1 MAELEQPAE
10 LPMPDYIFPDKITDQ
25 LESGMSIFALK
36 PAAISYRAVR
46 SLAERLGFKGATREV
61 ILQEHPSKVSF
72 SQGSLELTVHRNS
85 GGWRFRNTARWQ
97 VDDGVSDVEFLDE
110 TAVELALKHI
120 KELELADGQ
129 ECRLLKVSRLHVGVT
144 DRSTGYVEERV
155 IDLGVAFQRTVGNLP
170 VDGPGG
176 KIVIYLDHTGN
187 LTGVDRIWREVKNIY
202 QRVERWRPLEAAL
215 DDVVKHWGRSGH
227 GSIVVEEARVGYF
240 ELGWEHA
247 QRYLQPAYIMPLKI
261 VSPDRRFVMKS
272 EHVLPAAANGIGT
285 LMPRMSRVMQQ
296 VPRSARPEA

>member
-1 MAELEQPAE
+1 
-10 LPMPDYIFPDKITDQ
+10 MPDYIFPDKVTDR

-36 PAAISYRAVR
+36 PAATSYRAIR
-46 SLAERLGFKGATREV
+46 SLAERLGIKGGRSGV
-61 ILQEHPSKVSF
+61 ILQEHPSRVSF
-72 SQGSLELTVHRNS
+72 SQGGLELTVHRGS
-85 GGWRFRNTARWQ
+85 GGWRFRDTARWQ
-97 VDDGVSDVEFLDE
+97 VDDGVSDVELVDE
-110 TAVELALKHI
+110 TAVELALKHL

-144 DRSTGYVEERV
+144 DRTTGYVEERV

-176 KIVIYLDHTGN
+176 KIVIYMDHTGN

-247 QRYLQPAYIMPLKI
+247 QSYLQPAYIMPLKI

-272 EHVLPAAANGIGT
+272 EHVVPAAANGTGT
-285 LMPRMSRVMQQ
+285 LMPRMSRVKQQ
-296 VPRSARPEA
+296 VPRSTRPEA